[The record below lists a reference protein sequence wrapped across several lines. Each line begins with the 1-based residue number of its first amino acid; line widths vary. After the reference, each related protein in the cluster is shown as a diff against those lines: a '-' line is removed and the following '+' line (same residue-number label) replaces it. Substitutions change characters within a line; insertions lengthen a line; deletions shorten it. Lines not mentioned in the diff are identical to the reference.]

1 MLLIID
7 AGIVAQRAV
16 LWNTALNAMRQ
27 MSVSS
32 VIRAI

>member
-7 AGIVAQRAV
+7 AGIVQRAV